1 MLNNT
6 IVALSTPFM
15 ESAIAVIRL
24 SGNDAIDIVNKMF
37 TKDLTNAK
45 SQTIHYGYL
54 KYNNEII
61 DEVMVSV
68 FRAPRTYTCENMVE
82 IATHGSLIIINKVI
96 SACVSL
102 GATIAERGEFT
113 KRAYLNGRIDLVQAE
128 SINDIIHS
136 DSEEA
141 INIALSGLKGNV
153 SNLVKNLKTQVEDVI
168 GNMEVNIDY
177 PEYYDIEVETNE
189 TILPK
194 VDKLL
199 LDIDIILNE
208 AKIGMLIKNG
218 IKTAIIGKPNVGKS
232 SLLNAFL
239 GKNKA
244 IVTNIPGT
252 TRDVVEG
259 SINLNGIKLDLL
271 DTAGIHESNDE
282 VENIGIN
289 KSKESLDEAELVLLV
304 LDASNELNEIDKEL
318 LELTKNKNRIIVL
331 NKCDLNK
338 KLDIEGIEI
347 SAINQDI
354 SLLKDKI
361 IEVLGFDIKDYKN
374 KALLT
379 SSRQI
384 GLINKTKEALLNI
397 KELIKE
403 EAPFDILSVDMKI
416 AYDSLKEILGEIS
429 SLGYDDVIFSKFCV
443 GK

>member
-24 SGNDAIDIVNKMF
+24 SGNDAINIVNKMF

-54 KYNNEII
+54 KYNDEII
-61 DEVMVSV
+61 DEVMVSI

-96 SACVSL
+96 AACVSL
-102 GATIAERGEFT
+102 GAVIAERGEFT
-113 KRAYLNGRIDLVQAE
+113 KSAYLNGRIDLIQAE

-141 INIALSGLKGNV
+141 INIAISGLKGSV
-153 SNLVKNLKTQVEDVI
+153 SSLVKNLKVQVEDI
-168 GNMEVNIDY
+168 IANMEVNIDY
-177 PEYYDIEVETNE
+177 PEYYDIEVETND

-194 VDKLL
+194 VNKLL
-199 LDIDIILNE
+199 NDIDVILNE

-252 TRDVVEG
+252 TRDIVEG

-304 LDASNELNEIDKEL
+304 LDASNELNDIDKEL

-331 NKCDLNK
+331 NKCDLDK
-338 KLDIEGIEI
+338 KLDIDGIEI

-361 IEVLGFDIKDYKN
+361 INVLGFDIKDYKN

-384 GLINKTKEALLNI
+384 GLINKTKESLLNI
-397 KELIKE
+397 KTLIE
-403 EAPFDILSVDMKI
+403 ENAPFDILSVDMKV

>member
-54 KYNNEII
+54 KYNDEII

-102 GATIAERGEFT
+102 GASIAERGEFT
-113 KRAYLNGRIDLVQAE
+113 KRAYLNGRIDLIQAE

-153 SNLVKNLKTQVEDVI
+153 SSLVKNLKTQVEDVI

-199 LDIDIILNE
+199 LDIDVILNE

-252 TRDVVEG
+252 TRDIVEG

-271 DTAGIHESNDE
+271 DTAGIHESDDE

-304 LDASNELNEIDKEL
+304 LDASNELNDIDKEL

-331 NKCDLNK
+331 NKCDLDK

-354 SLLKDKI
+354 SLLKNKI

-397 KELIKE
+397 KELINN
-403 EAPFDILSVDMKI
+403 EAPFDILSVDMKV

>member
-24 SGNDAIDIVNKMF
+24 SGNDAIDIVNKIF

-54 KYNNEII
+54 KYNDEII

-68 FRAPRTYTCENMVE
+68 FRAPKTYTCENMVE

-153 SNLVKNLKTQVEDVI
+153 SNLVKNLKIQVEDVI
-168 GNMEVNIDY
+168 GKMEVNIDY

-199 LDIDIILNE
+199 LDIDVILNE
-208 AKIGMLIKNG
+208 EKIGMFIKNG

-331 NKCDLNK
+331 NKCDLDK
-338 KLDIEGIEI
+338 KLNIEGIEI

-354 SLLKDKI
+354 TLLKNII

>member
-24 SGNDAIDIVNKMF
+24 SGNDAINIVNKMF

-54 KYNNEII
+54 KYNDEII
-61 DEVMVSV
+61 DEVMVSI

-96 SACVSL
+96 AACVSL
-102 GATIAERGEFT
+102 GAVIAERGEFT
-113 KRAYLNGRIDLVQAE
+113 KRAYLNGRIDLIQAE

-141 INIALSGLKGNV
+141 INIAISGLKGSV
-153 SNLVKNLKTQVEDVI
+153 SSLVKNLKVQVEDI
-168 GNMEVNIDY
+168 IANMEVNIDY
-177 PEYYDIEVETNE
+177 PEYYDIEVETND

-194 VDKLL
+194 VNKLL
-199 LDIDIILNE
+199 NDIDVILNE

-252 TRDVVEG
+252 TRDIVEG

-304 LDASNELNEIDKEL
+304 LDASNELNDIDKEL

-331 NKCDLNK
+331 NKCDLDK
-338 KLDIEGIEI
+338 KLDIDGIEI

-361 IEVLGFDIKDYKN
+361 INVLGFDIKDYKN

-384 GLINKTKEALLNI
+384 CLINKTKESLLSI
-397 KELIKE
+397 KSLIE
-403 EAPFDILSVDMKI
+403 ENAPFDILSVDMKV

>member
-24 SGNDAIDIVNKMF
+24 SGNDAINIVNKMF

-54 KYNNEII
+54 KYNDEII
-61 DEVMVSV
+61 DEVMVSI

-96 SACVSL
+96 AACVSL
-102 GATIAERGEFT
+102 GAVIAERGEFT
-113 KRAYLNGRIDLVQAE
+113 KRAYLNGRIDLIQAE

-141 INIALSGLKGNV
+141 INIAISGLKGSV
-153 SNLVKNLKTQVEDVI
+153 SSLVKNLKVQVEDI
-168 GNMEVNIDY
+168 IANMEVNIDY
-177 PEYYDIEVETNE
+177 PEYYDIEVETNV

-194 VDKLL
+194 VNKLL
-199 LDIDIILNE
+199 NDIDVILNE

-252 TRDVVEG
+252 TRDIVEG

-304 LDASNELNEIDKEL
+304 LDASNELNDIDKEL

-331 NKCDLNK
+331 NKCDLDK
-338 KLDIEGIEI
+338 KLNIDGIEI

-361 IEVLGFDIKDYKN
+361 INVLGFDIKDYKN

-384 GLINKTKEALLNI
+384 GLINKTKESLLNI
-397 KELIKE
+397 KTLIE
-403 EAPFDILSVDMKI
+403 ENAPFDILSVDMKV

>member
-54 KYNNEII
+54 KYNDEII

-194 VDKLL
+194 VDKLI
-199 LDIDIILNE
+199 LDIDVILNE

>member
-1 MLNNT
+1 
-6 IVALSTPFM
+6 
-15 ESAIAVIRL
+15 
-24 SGNDAIDIVNKMF
+24 
-37 TKDLTNAK
+37 
-45 SQTIHYGYL
+45 
-54 KYNNEII
+54 
-61 DEVMVSV
+61 
-68 FRAPRTYTCENMVE
+68 
-82 IATHGSLIIINKVI
+82 
-96 SACVSL
+96 
-102 GATIAERGEFT
+102 
-113 KRAYLNGRIDLVQAE
+113 
-128 SINDIIHS
+128 
-136 DSEEA
+136 
-141 INIALSGLKGNV
+141 
-153 SNLVKNLKTQVEDVI
+153 
-168 GNMEVNIDY
+168 MEVNIDY

-199 LDIDIILNE
+199 LDIDVILNE

-252 TRDVVEG
+252 TRDIVEG

-271 DTAGIHESNDE
+271 DTAGIHESDDE

-304 LDASNELNEIDKEL
+304 LDASNELNDIDKEL

-331 NKCDLNK
+331 NKCDLDK

-354 SLLKDKI
+354 SLLKNKI

-397 KELIKE
+397 KELINN
-403 EAPFDILSVDMKI
+403 EAPFDILSVDMKV

>member
-1 MLNNT
+1 MLNTT
-6 IVALSTPFM
+6 IVALATPFM

-24 SGNDAIDIVNKMF
+24 SGKDAFKILNELF
-37 TKDLTNAK
+37 TKDITNAK
-45 SQTIHYGYL
+45 SQSIHYGYL
-54 KYNNEII
+54 KYNDEII
-61 DEVMVSV
+61 DEVMVSI
-68 FRAPRTYTCENMVE
+68 FRAPRTYTCEDMVE
-82 IATHGSLIIINKVI
+82 ISTHGSLIIINKVI
-96 SACVSL
+96 SACVAL
-102 GATIAERGEFT
+102 GAKIAERGEFT
-113 KRAYLNGRIDLVQAE
+113 KRAYLNGRIDLIQAE

-141 INIALSGLKGNV
+141 INIALSGLIGNV
-153 SNLVKNLKTQVEDVI
+153 SSLIKNLKVQIEDVI
-168 GNMEVNIDY
+168 ANMEVNIDY
-177 PEYYDIEVETNE
+177 PEYYDIEVETND

-194 VDKLL
+194 VNKLL
-199 LDIDIILNE
+199 TDIDVILNE

-218 IKTAIIGKPNVGKS
+218 IKTAIVGKPNVGKS

-282 VENIGIN
+282 VENIGII
-289 KSKESLDEAELVLLV
+289 KSKESLEEAELVLLV
-304 LDASNELNEIDKEL
+304 LDASNELNDEDKEL

-331 NKCDLNK
+331 NKCDLDR
-338 KLDIEGIEI
+338 KLNIEGIEI

-361 IEVLGFDIKDYKN
+361 INVLGFDIKDYKN

-384 GLINKTKEALLNI
+384 GLINKTKEALQNI
-397 KELIKE
+397 KNLINE
-403 EAPFDILSVDMKI
+403 GVPFDILSVDMKV

>member
-24 SGNDAIDIVNKMF
+24 SGNDAIDIVNKIF

-54 KYNNEII
+54 KYNDEII

-68 FRAPRTYTCENMVE
+68 FRAPKTYTCENMVE

-153 SNLVKNLKTQVEDVI
+153 SNLVKNLKIQVEDVI
-168 GNMEVNIDY
+168 GKMEVNIDY

-199 LDIDIILNE
+199 LDID
-208 AKIGMLIKNG
+208 
-218 IKTAIIGKPNVGKS
+218 V
-232 SLLNAFL
+232 
-239 GKNKA
+239 
-244 IVTNIPGT
+244 
-252 TRDVVEG
+252 
-259 SINLNGIKLDLL
+259 
-271 DTAGIHESNDE
+271 
-282 VENIGIN
+282 
-289 KSKESLDEAELVLLV
+289 
-304 LDASNELNEIDKEL
+304 
-318 LELTKNKNRIIVL
+318 
-331 NKCDLNK
+331 
-338 KLDIEGIEI
+338 
-347 SAINQDI
+347 
-354 SLLKDKI
+354 
-361 IEVLGFDIKDYKN
+361 
-374 KALLT
+374 
-379 SSRQI
+379 
-384 GLINKTKEALLNI
+384 
-397 KELIKE
+397 
-403 EAPFDILSVDMKI
+403 
-416 AYDSLKEILGEIS
+416 
-429 SLGYDDVIFSKFCV
+429 
-443 GK
+443 

>member
-113 KRAYLNGRIDLVQAE
+113 KRAYLNGRIDLIQAE

-153 SNLVKNLKTQVEDVI
+153 SSLVKNLKTQVEDVI

-199 LDIDIILNE
+199 LDIDVILNE

-252 TRDVVEG
+252 TRDIVEG

-271 DTAGIHESNDE
+271 DTAGIHESDDE

-304 LDASNELNEIDKEL
+304 LDDSNELNDIDKEL

-331 NKCDLNK
+331 NKCDLDK

-397 KELIKE
+397 KELINN

>member
-54 KYNNEII
+54 KYNDEII

-113 KRAYLNGRIDLVQAE
+113 KRAYLNGRIDLIQAE

-153 SNLVKNLKTQVEDVI
+153 SSLVKNLKTQVEDVI

-199 LDIDIILNE
+199 LDIDVILNE

-252 TRDVVEG
+252 TRDIVEG

-271 DTAGIHESNDE
+271 DTAGIHESDDE

-304 LDASNELNEIDKEL
+304 LDASNELNDIDKEL

-331 NKCDLNK
+331 NKCDLDK

-397 KELIKE
+397 KELINN

>member
-54 KYNNEII
+54 KYNDEII

-113 KRAYLNGRIDLVQAE
+113 KRAYLNGRIDLIQAE

-153 SNLVKNLKTQVEDVI
+153 SSLVKNLKTQVEDVI

-199 LDIDIILNE
+199 LDIDVILNE

-252 TRDVVEG
+252 TRDIVEG

-271 DTAGIHESNDE
+271 DTAGIHESDDE

-304 LDASNELNEIDKEL
+304 LDASNELNDIDKEL

-331 NKCDLNK
+331 NKCDLDK

-354 SLLKDKI
+354 SLLKNKI

-397 KELIKE
+397 KELINN

>member
-54 KYNNEII
+54 KYNDEII

-113 KRAYLNGRIDLVQAE
+113 KRAYLNGRIDLIQAE

-153 SNLVKNLKTQVEDVI
+153 SSLVKNLKTQIEDVI

-199 LDIDIILNE
+199 LDIDVILNE

-252 TRDVVEG
+252 TRDIVEG

-271 DTAGIHESNDE
+271 DTAGIHESDDE

-289 KSKESLDEAELVLLV
+289 KSKELLDEAELVLLV
-304 LDASNELNEIDKEL
+304 LDASNELNDIDKEL

-397 KELIKE
+397 KELINN

>member
-1 MLNNT
+1 
-6 IVALSTPFM
+6 
-15 ESAIAVIRL
+15 
-24 SGNDAIDIVNKMF
+24 
-37 TKDLTNAK
+37 
-45 SQTIHYGYL
+45 
-54 KYNNEII
+54 
-61 DEVMVSV
+61 
-68 FRAPRTYTCENMVE
+68 
-82 IATHGSLIIINKVI
+82 
-96 SACVSL
+96 
-102 GATIAERGEFT
+102 
-113 KRAYLNGRIDLVQAE
+113 
-128 SINDIIHS
+128 
-136 DSEEA
+136 
-141 INIALSGLKGNV
+141 
-153 SNLVKNLKTQVEDVI
+153 
-168 GNMEVNIDY
+168 
-177 PEYYDIEVETNE
+177 
-189 TILPK
+189 
-194 VDKLL
+194 
-199 LDIDIILNE
+199 
-208 AKIGMLIKNG
+208 MLIKNG

-252 TRDVVEG
+252 TRDIVEG

-271 DTAGIHESNDE
+271 DTAGIHESSDE

-318 LELTKNKNRIIVL
+318 LEITKNKNRIIVL
-331 NKCDLNK
+331 NKCDLDR
-338 KLDIEGIEI
+338 KLNIEGIEI

-361 IEVLGFDIKDYKN
+361 INVLGFDIKDYKN

-384 GLINKTKEALLNI
+384 GLINKTKESLLNI
-397 KELIKE
+397 KNLINE
-403 EAPFDILSVDMKI
+403 NAPFDILSVDMKI

>member
-113 KRAYLNGRIDLVQAE
+113 KRAYLNGRIDLIQAE

-153 SNLVKNLKTQVEDVI
+153 SSLVKNLKTQVEDVI

-199 LDIDIILNE
+199 LDIDVILNE

-252 TRDVVEG
+252 TRDIVEG

-271 DTAGIHESNDE
+271 DTAGIHESDDE

-304 LDASNELNEIDKEL
+304 LDASNELNDIDKEL

-331 NKCDLNK
+331 NKCDLDK

-354 SLLKDKI
+354 SLLKNKI

-397 KELIKE
+397 KELINN

>member
-54 KYNNEII
+54 KYNDEII

-102 GATIAERGEFT
+102 GASIAERGEFT
-113 KRAYLNGRIDLVQAE
+113 KRAYLNGRIDLIQAE

-153 SNLVKNLKTQVEDVI
+153 SSLVKNLKTQVEDVI

-194 VDKLL
+194 IDKLL
-199 LDIDIILNE
+199 LDIDVILNE

-252 TRDVVEG
+252 TRDIVEG

-271 DTAGIHESNDE
+271 DTAGIHESDDE

-304 LDASNELNEIDKEL
+304 LDASNELNDIDKEL

-331 NKCDLNK
+331 NKCDLDK

-397 KELIKE
+397 KELINN

>member
-54 KYNNEII
+54 KYNDEII

-102 GATIAERGEFT
+102 GASIAERGEFT
-113 KRAYLNGRIDLVQAE
+113 KRAYLNGRIDLIQAE

-153 SNLVKNLKTQVEDVI
+153 SSLVKNLKTQVEDVI

-199 LDIDIILNE
+199 LDIDVILNE

-252 TRDVVEG
+252 TRDIVEG

-271 DTAGIHESNDE
+271 DTAGIHESDDE

-304 LDASNELNEIDKEL
+304 LDASNELNDIDKEL

-331 NKCDLNK
+331 NKCDLDK

-347 SAINQDI
+347 SALNQDI

-397 KELIKE
+397 KELINN

>member
-24 SGNDAIDIVNKMF
+24 SGNDAIEIVNKIF
-37 TKDLTNAK
+37 TKDLSNAK

-54 KYNNEII
+54 KYNDEII

-68 FRAPRTYTCENMVE
+68 FRAPRTYTCENMIE

-113 KRAYLNGRIDLVQAE
+113 KRAYLNGRIDLIQAE

-136 DSEEA
+136 DNEEA

-153 SNLVKNLKTQVEDVI
+153 SNLIKNLKTQIEDVI

-194 VDKLL
+194 VNKLL
-199 LDIDIILNE
+199 EDIDVILNE

-218 IKTAIIGKPNVGKS
+218 IKTAIVGKPNVGKS

-304 LDASNELNEIDKEL
+304 LDASNELNDIDKEL
-318 LELTKNKNRIIVL
+318 LNLTKDKNRIIVL

-338 KLDIEGIEI
+338 KINIEGIEI

-354 SLLKDKI
+354 SLLKNKI

-384 GLINKTKEALLNI
+384 GLINKTKEALLNV
-397 KELIKE
+397 KELINN
-403 EAPFDILSVDMKI
+403 EAPFDILSVDMKV

>member
-54 KYNNEII
+54 KYNDEII

-168 GNMEVNIDY
+168 GKMEVNIDY

-199 LDIDIILNE
+199 LDIDVILNE

-218 IKTAIIGKPNVGKS
+218 IKIAIIGKPNVGKS

-252 TRDVVEG
+252 TRDIVEG

-331 NKCDLNK
+331 NKCDLDK
-338 KLDIEGIEI
+338 KLNIEGIEI

-354 SLLKDKI
+354 TLLKNKI

>member
-24 SGNDAIDIVNKMF
+24 SGNDAIEIVNKMF

-54 KYNNEII
+54 KYNDEII

-199 LDIDIILNE
+199 LDIDVILNE

>member
-54 KYNNEII
+54 KYNDEII

-82 IATHGSLIIINKVI
+82 IATHGSLIIISKVI

-113 KRAYLNGRIDLVQAE
+113 KRAYLNGRIDLIQAE

-153 SNLVKNLKTQVEDVI
+153 SSLVKNLKTQVEDVI

-199 LDIDIILNE
+199 LDIDVILNE

-252 TRDVVEG
+252 TRDIVEG

-271 DTAGIHESNDE
+271 DTAGIHESDDE

-304 LDASNELNEIDKEL
+304 LDASNELNDIDKEL

-331 NKCDLNK
+331 NKCDLDK

-354 SLLKDKI
+354 SLLKNKI

-397 KELIKE
+397 KELINN
-403 EAPFDILSVDMKI
+403 EAPFDILSVDMKV

>member
-1 MLNNT
+1 MLNTT
-6 IVALSTPFM
+6 IVALATPFM
-15 ESAIAVIRL
+15 ESAISVIRL
-24 SGNDAIDIVNKMF
+24 SGPDTFKIINKLFSKDI
-37 TKDLTNAK
+37 TNAK
-45 SQTIHYGYL
+45 SQTIHYGFL
-54 KYNNEII
+54 KHNDEII
-61 DEVMVSV
+61 DEVMISV
-68 FRAPRTYTCENMVE
+68 FRAPRTYTCEDMVE
-82 IATHGSLIIINKVI
+82 ISTHGSLIIINKVI
-96 SACVSL
+96 AACVSL
-102 GATIAERGEFT
+102 GAKIAERGEFT
-113 KRAYLNGRIDLVQAE
+113 KRAYLNGRIDLIQAE
-128 SINDIIHS
+128 SINDIIHG

-141 INIALSGLKGNV
+141 INIAISGLKGNV
-153 SNLVKNLKTQVEDVI
+153 SNLIKNLKIQVEDI
-168 GNMEVNIDY
+168 IANMEVNIDY
-177 PEYYDIEVETNE
+177 PEYYDIEVETND

-194 VDKLL
+194 VNKLL
-199 LDIDIILNE
+199 NDIEIILNE

-218 IKTAIIGKPNVGKS
+218 IKTAIVGKPNVGKS

-239 GKNKA
+239 GKEKA

-252 TRDVVEG
+252 TRDIVEG

-271 DTAGIHESNDE
+271 DTAGIHESTDE

-289 KSKESLDEAELVLLV
+289 KSKESLDEAELILLV
-304 LDASNELNEIDKEL
+304 LDASNELSEEDKEL
-318 LELTKNKNRIIVL
+318 LELTKDKTRIIVL

-338 KLDIEGIEI
+338 KLNIEGIEI

-361 IEVLGFDIKDYKN
+361 IDVLGFDIKDYKN

-384 GLINKTKEALLNI
+384 GLINKTKDALLNI
-397 KELIKE
+397 KELINE
-403 EAPFDILSVDMKI
+403 SAPFDILSVDMKI

>member
-54 KYNNEII
+54 KYNDEII

-102 GATIAERGEFT
+102 GASIAERGEFT
-113 KRAYLNGRIDLVQAE
+113 KRAYLNGRIDLIQAE

-153 SNLVKNLKTQVEDVI
+153 SSLVKNLKTQVEDVI

-199 LDIDIILNE
+199 LDIDVILNE

-252 TRDVVEG
+252 TRDIVEG

-304 LDASNELNEIDKEL
+304 LDASNELNDIDKEL

-331 NKCDLNK
+331 NKCDLDK

-397 KELIKE
+397 KELINN
-403 EAPFDILSVDMKI
+403 EAPFDILSVDMKV

>member
-1 MLNNT
+1 MNNT
-6 IVALSTPFM
+6 IVSLITAPIN
-15 ESAIAVIRL
+15 AAVAVIRL
-24 SGNDAIDIVNKMF
+24 SGDNSLEIAQNIFSRKIEKPNYAYVGKLIN
-37 TKDLTNAK
+37 
-45 SQTIHYGYL
+45 
-54 KYNNEII
+54 NNEII
-61 DEVMVSV
+61 DEVVLIYYK
-68 FRAPRTYTCENMVE
+68 APKSFTGEDVVE
-82 IATHGSLIIINKVI
+82 ISIHGSMLIANEVISLIIAK
-96 SACVSL
+96 
-102 GATIAERGEFT
+102 GARLAQRGEFSS
-113 KRAYLNGRIDLVQAE
+113 RAYYNNKIDLIQAE
-128 SINDIIHS
+128 AIMSMVEATSIEAKKLALYSLEGDTSKLIKPLIDKLADILS
-136 DSEEA
+136 
-141 INIALSGLKGNV
+141 NI
-153 SNLVKNLKTQVEDVI
+153 
-168 GNMEVNIDY
+168 EVNIDY
-177 PEYYDIEVETNE
+177 PEYLDIEEVTFDKVKKECTLISNE
-189 TILPK
+189 I
-194 VDKLL
+194 DKLL
-199 LDIDIILNE
+199 NQSKKSQYIIS
-208 AKIGMLIKNG
+208 G
-218 IKTAIIGKPNVGKS
+218 IKVALVGLPNTGKS

-252 TRDVVEG
+252 TRDIVEG

-271 DTAGIHESNDE
+271 DTAGIHESDDE

-304 LDASNELNEIDKEL
+304 LDASNELNDIDKEL

-331 NKCDLNK
+331 NKCDLDK

-354 SLLKDKI
+354 SLLKNKI

-397 KELIKE
+397 KELINN
-403 EAPFDILSVDMKI
+403 EAPFDILSVDMKV

>member
-54 KYNNEII
+54 KYNDEII

-199 LDIDIILNE
+199 LDIDVILNE

>member
-1 MLNNT
+1 MMLL
-6 IVALSTPFM
+6 IS
-15 ESAIAVIRL
+15 
-24 SGNDAIDIVNKMF
+24 
-37 TKDLTNAK
+37 
-45 SQTIHYGYL
+45 YGYL
-54 KYNNEII
+54 KYNDEII

-113 KRAYLNGRIDLVQAE
+113 KRAYLNGRIDLIQAE

-153 SNLVKNLKTQVEDVI
+153 SSLVKNLKTQVEDVI

-199 LDIDIILNE
+199 LDIDVILNE

-252 TRDVVEG
+252 TRDIVEG

-271 DTAGIHESNDE
+271 DTAGIHESDDE

-304 LDASNELNEIDKEL
+304 LDASNELNDIDKEL

-331 NKCDLNK
+331 NKCDLDK

-354 SLLKDKI
+354 SLLKNKI

-397 KELIKE
+397 KELINN
-403 EAPFDILSVDMKI
+403 EAPFDILSVDMKV

>member
-1 MLNNT
+1 MLNTT
-6 IVALSTPFM
+6 IVALATPFM
-15 ESAIAVIRL
+15 ESAIALLRL
-24 SGNDAIDIVNKMF
+24 SGQDAIKIINQLF
-37 TKDLTNAK
+37 SKDLTNAK

-54 KYNNEII
+54 KYQDEII
-61 DEVMVSV
+61 DEVMVNIY
-68 FRAPRTYTCENMVE
+68 RAPRTYTCEDMVE

-102 GATIAERGEFT
+102 GAKIAERGEFT
-113 KRAYLNGRIDLVQAE
+113 KRAYLNGRIDLIQAE
-128 SINDIIHS
+128 SINDIIHG

-141 INIALSGLKGNV
+141 INIALTGLKGQV
-153 SNLVKNLKTQVEDVI
+153 SSLIKDLKVQVENVI
-168 GNMEVNIDY
+168 GQMEVNIDY

-194 VDKLL
+194 VNNLL
-199 LDIDIILNE
+199 KNIDVILNE

-239 GKNKA
+239 GKDKA

-271 DTAGIHESNDE
+271 DTAGIHYSNDE

-304 LDASNELNEIDKEL
+304 LDASKELEDNDLEL
-318 LELTKNKNRIIVL
+318 LELTKDKKRIIVL
-331 NKCDLNK
+331 NKCDLERK
-338 KLDIEGIEI
+338 IQIDGIEI

-354 SLLKDKI
+354 SLLKNKI

-384 GLINKTKEALLNI
+384 GLLNKTKESLLNI
-397 KELIKE
+397 VNLIDE
-403 EAPFDILSVDMKI
+403 GAPFDILSVDMKV

-429 SLGYDDVIFSKFCV
+429 SLGYDEVIFSKFCV

>member
-54 KYNNEII
+54 KYNDEII

-113 KRAYLNGRIDLVQAE
+113 KRAYLNGRIDLIQAE

-153 SNLVKNLKTQVEDVI
+153 SSLVKNLKTQVEDVI

-199 LDIDIILNE
+199 LDIDVILNE

-252 TRDVVEG
+252 TRDIVEG
-259 SINLNGIKLDLL
+259 SINLNSIKLDLL
-271 DTAGIHESNDE
+271 DTAGIHESDDE

-304 LDASNELNEIDKEL
+304 LDASNELNDIDKEL

-331 NKCDLNK
+331 NKCDLDK

-354 SLLKDKI
+354 SLLKNKI

-397 KELIKE
+397 KELINN
-403 EAPFDILSVDMKI
+403 EAPFDILSVDMKV